1 MKLWL
6 FFAVEHITL
15 KPNDLKQQH
24 LFDPF
29 WLWELTAF
37 DVALLT

>member
-15 KPNDLKQQH
+15 KPNDLKQH
-24 LFDPF
+24 LSDPF